1 MKKYRNDLYL
11 FVILMFILYFF
22 SINKFMFKN
31 IDIVNILFVIYPIS
45 FFITSTIEA
54 RYSGNFYVFPI
65 VSSIFYIP
73 LAFTIYDVSYLA
85 CFFIYLV
92 IGLLGGLFG
101 LWCHD
106 NEEVRKS
113 FKKAIGV
120 VSIIGIIFTTAAY
133 FLNIYLSKC
142 LDYYCRVSDFFT
154 ASSIQSLMAIGLM
167 ILLAWFCFRKKG
179 KKKKDKDGE
188 K

>member
-1 MKKYRNDLYL
+1 MLL
-11 FVILMFILYFF
+11 
-22 SINKFMFKN
+22 
-31 IDIVNILFVIYPIS
+31 
-45 FFITSTIEA
+45 
-54 RYSGNFYVFPI
+54 
-65 VSSIFYIP
+65 
-73 LAFTIYDVSYLA
+73 
-85 CFFIYLV
+85 

-120 VSIIGIIFTTAAY
+120 VCIIGIIFTTAVY

-154 ASSIQSLMAIGLM
+154 ASSIQSLISIGLM

>member
-1 MKKYRNDLYL
+1 MKKYRTKFYL
-11 FVILMFILYFF
+11 FVFLMFILYFF
-22 SINKFMFKN
+22 SINEFMFKN

-45 FFITSTIEA
+45 FFIISTIEA

-73 LAFTIYDVSYLA
+73 LAFTIYDISYLA
-85 CFFIYLV
+85 CFFIYLF

-113 FKKAIGV
+113 FKKQ
-120 VSIIGIIFTTAAY
+120 
-133 FLNIYLSKC
+133 L
-142 LDYYCRVSDFFT
+142 
-154 ASSIQSLMAIGLM
+154 
-167 ILLAWFCFRKKG
+167 
-179 KKKKDKDGE
+179 E
-188 K
+188 